1 MRFEEFDFGAT
12 WIVYSEI
19 YSDDR
24 GEFKET
30 LRRDKFHK
38 LTGLDFRV
46 EQTSCS
52 TSSKGVL
59 RGIHYSVSKLG
70 QAKWVSCLRGEIK
83 DYVVD
88 LRPNS
93 PTFGNWNSTI
103 LSAANGK
110 SLIIQTGIGHAFE
123 ALEDDSIVS
132 YSLTSAYDPAT
143 EMTISPFDDRLSIP
157 WHFEIPKVSDRDK
170 NAPTLMEQISKG
182 NLPNGNVG
190 L

>member
-12 WIVYSEI
+12 WIVHSEI
-19 YSDDR
+19 YSDSR

-30 LRRDKFHK
+30 LRRDKFQNF
-38 LTGLDFRV
+38 TGLDFRV
-46 EQTSCS
+46 EQTSSS
-52 TSSKGVL
+52 TSSMGVL

-93 PTFGNWNSTI
+93 PTFGNWNSII
-103 LSAANGK
+103 LSATNGK

-123 ALEDDSIVS
+123 ALEDDSVVS
-132 YSLTSAYDPAT
+132 YSLTSSYDPAT
-143 EMTISPFDDRLSIP
+143 EMTISPFDAQLSIP

-170 NAPTLMEQISKG
+170 NAPTLNEQISKG